1 MAQWGE
7 GRFAD
12 AFFIDLTGVF
22 AYHTTEVV
30 KEERSRMSRKRIL
43 LAEDESIISLD
54 IASILKGLGYEMA
67 GIVATGEAAIAEAE
81 SSRPDLV
88 LMDIVL
94 KGGMDGI
101 AAAEAIQT
109 RLGIPVIYLTGNA
122 DMGTVSRA
130 RQTNPYG
137 YILKPVSA
145 QDVLTTIDTAL
156 HRHELERAVREKN
169 AELAALNEELGQ
181 TLEELE
187 STNEQLRVTNESLE
201 REAAERASVEL
212 ERDEREREVEL
223 FFRSGLDLFCIADTD
238 GYFRR
243 LNPEW
248 ERTLGYSIDDLEGKR
263 FLDLVHPD
271 DVEATMNAV
280 GKLAGQ
286 REVLNFTN
294 RYRCKDG
301 SYRWIEWRSLP
312 AGTLIYAAARDI
324 TEQRAAMESLAE
336 SEARFRTLF
345 NTTTLGIVY
354 QAADGRIELA
364 NQAALDALGLTL
376 DQVQGRTSFDPR
388 WRSIYEDGTDCP
400 GDEHP
405 AMVALRTGET
415 VRGRVMGVYRPSD
428 DSYRW
433 LLIDAVPDF
442 RPGEER
448 PYRVFA
454 TFVDITERRSIADAL
469 RESEGRYREL
479 FDNIMV
485 GVAVYEV
492 VDNGRDFIFKDFNR
506 AAELFDNQRR
516 EDLIGRSIFEARP
529 GVERFGL
536 IDAFRQVVVTG
547 VSQHYPVALY
557 EDNRLTAWYSNFIYL
572 LPSGELVAVF
582 TDVTKDKQ
590 AEAKIQASLRE
601 KETLLKEIHHRVKNN
616 FQLVT
621 SLLSLQS
628 MSVNDEHL
636 EREFSEAQGRVR
648 SMARVHEKLYQ
659 SADLGSIDFA
669 EYARE
674 MSQSL
679 ARSFAGGRRA
689 PNISVNAVE
698 VRLGVDKAIPC
709 GLILNELVTNSCKH
723 AFPESW
729 RGDPAIAV
737 DLSEEGG
744 AVTLRVSDNG
754 VGIADGVAIEQPA
767 TFGLSLVSLLA
778 RQLRGTIR
786 VARDGGTAVTVEFPG
801 E

>member
-1 MAQWGE
+1 
-7 GRFAD
+7 
-12 AFFIDLTGVF
+12 
-22 AYHTTEVV
+22 
-30 KEERSRMSRKRIL
+30 MSRKRIL

-145 QDVLTTIDTAL
+145 QDVFTTIDTAL

-181 TLEELE
+181 ALEELE
-187 STNEQLRVTNESLE
+187 STNEQLRVSNESLE

-248 ERTLGYSIDDLEGKR
+248 ERALGYSIDELEGKR

-271 DVEATMNAV
+271 DVEATMNAI
-280 GKLAGQ
+280 GELAGQ
-286 REVLNFTN
+286 REVHNFTN
-294 RYRCKDG
+294 RYLCKDG
-301 SYRWIEWRSLP
+301 SYRWIEWRALL

-345 NTTTLGIVY
+345 DTTTLGIVY

-376 DQVQGRTSFDPR
+376 DQMQGRTSFDPR
-388 WRSIYEDGTDCP
+388 WRSIYEDGADCP

-428 DSYRW
+428 GSYRW

-454 TFVDITERRSIADAL
+454 TFLDITERRSIADAL
-469 RESEGRYREL
+469 RESEGRYRLLFENMTSGFALHEML
-479 FDNIMV
+479 FDDA
-485 GVAVYEV
+485 GTP
-492 VDNGRDFIFKDFNR
+492 VDYRFLEINP
-506 AAELFDNQRR
+506 A
-516 EDLIGRSIFEARP
+516 FE
-529 GVERFGL
+529 
-536 IDAFRQVVVTG
+536 
-547 VSQHYPVALY
+547 
-557 EDNRLTAWYSNFIYL
+557 RLTGLRAESLVGKTVREALPGTEEYWIRTYGEVAMTGEPRTFQNYSQDLDRYYDVIAFC
-572 LPSGELVAVF
+572 PQRGMFAVVF
-582 TDVTKDKQ
+582 SDVT
-590 AEAKIQASLRE
+590 EAQRTHRIIQASLRE

-648 SMARVHEKLYQ
+648 SMALVHEKLYQ

-679 ARSFAGGRRA
+679 SRSFAGGRRA
-689 PNISVNAVE
+689 PNIAVNAVE

-754 VGIADGVAIEQPA
+754 VGIADAVALEQPQ

>member
-145 QDVLTTIDTAL
+145 QDVFTTIDTAL

-181 TLEELE
+181 ALEELE
-187 STNEQLRVTNESLE
+187 STNEQLRVSNESLE

-248 ERTLGYSIDDLEGKR
+248 ERALGYSIDELEGKR

-271 DVEATMNAV
+271 DVEATMNAI
-280 GKLAGQ
+280 GELAGQ
-286 REVLNFTN
+286 REVHNFTN
-294 RYRCKDG
+294 RYLCKDG
-301 SYRWIEWRSLP
+301 SYRWIEWRALL

-324 TEQRAAMESLAE
+324 TEQRAAIHSLAE
-336 SEARFRTLF
+336 SEARFSTLF

-376 DQVQGRTSFDPR
+376 DQMQGRTSFDPR

-415 VRGRVMGVYRPSD
+415 VRGRVMGVYRPID

-454 TFVDITERRSIADAL
+454 TFLDITERRSIADAL
-469 RESEGRYREL
+469 RESEGRYRLLFENMTSGFALHEML
-479 FDNIMV
+479 FDDA
-485 GVAVYEV
+485 GTP
-492 VDNGRDFIFKDFNR
+492 VDYRFLEINP
-506 AAELFDNQRR
+506 A
-516 EDLIGRSIFEARP
+516 FE
-529 GVERFGL
+529 
-536 IDAFRQVVVTG
+536 
-547 VSQHYPVALY
+547 
-557 EDNRLTAWYSNFIYL
+557 RLTGLRAESL
-572 LPSGELVAVF
+572 VGKTVREALPGTEEYWIRTYGEVAMTGEPRSFQNYHQELDRYYDVIAFCPQRGMFAVVF
-582 TDVTKDKQ
+582 SDVT
-590 AEAKIQASLRE
+590 EAQRAHQMIQASLRE

-648 SMARVHEKLYQ
+648 SMALVHEKLYQ

-689 PNISVNAVE
+689 PNIAVNAVE

-754 VGIADGVAIEQPA
+754 VGIADAVALEQPQ